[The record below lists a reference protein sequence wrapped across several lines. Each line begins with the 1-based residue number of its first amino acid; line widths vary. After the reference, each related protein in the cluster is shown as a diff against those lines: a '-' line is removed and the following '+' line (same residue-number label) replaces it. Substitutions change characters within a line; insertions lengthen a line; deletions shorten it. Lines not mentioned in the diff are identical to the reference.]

1 MATLKIMTLA
11 PCIAIIGGN
20 SLSRVHVV
28 AMDTSCQNFTMIC
41 CRNYVYLLI
50 FENSTKYLEGLS
62 NLNVLQKYPIVKLL
76 ENY

>member
-1 MATLKIMTLA
+1 
-11 PCIAIIGGN
+11 
-20 SLSRVHVV
+20 
-28 AMDTSCQNFTMIC
+28 MDTSCQNFTMIC
-41 CRNYVYLLI
+41 CRNYVYLLV